1 MAMTHGEIIAL
12 VGGGA
17 IFVAGGVALWYFSRP
32 SSATATTT
40 TATTTPPATAFPST
54 TATAFPSTTATASVT
69 CTASA
74 QQIAQWKAQV
84 VASGIAP
91 FYLTHAPV
99 GATFNGQQF
108 IAAQYAADGLLQ
120 CGITTIT
127 GYTGAPVVGV
137 VGGSATSGSSG
148 SNCRQ
153 YYTVQSGNNLSEIAY
168 RFGVSLGALEAA
180 NPQVTN
186 PNVIYPGQRLC
197 IPA

>member
-32 SSATATTT
+32 SSATTTT
-40 TATTTPPATAFPST
+40 TLSATTLPST
-54 TATAFPSTTATASVT
+54 TVATSSSTTPTALP
-69 CTASA
+69 CAASA

-108 IAAQYAADGLLQ
+108 IAAQYAADGLLR
-120 CGITTIT
+120 CGITTIP
-127 GYTGAPVVGV
+127 GYMGAPVIGV
-137 VGGSATSGSSG
+137 VNGSATSGSGG
-148 SNCRQ
+148 SSCRQ

-168 RFGVSLGALEAA
+168 RFGVSLGALKAA
-180 NPQVTN
+180 NPQISN
-186 PNVIYPGQRLC
+186 PNLIYPGQQLC